1 VPPGSAHS
9 AAASLLGLPSSSQ
22 VVVPNAAPP
31 ENLAAVK
38 ADIFEFLNGSRDDP
52 DTWYNEIPQDGS
64 PVPAFSQGGMVQM
77 FQTQG
82 LWDNRQHPRVYR
94 AFAELYGQEELLV
107 SIDRAN
113 LNPPQRP
120 QNPGWGT
127 GGRYHW

>member
-1 VPPGSAHS
+1 M
-9 AAASLLGLPSSSQ
+9 
-22 VVVPNAAPP
+22 VVPNAAPP

-52 DTWYNEIPQDGS
+52 DTWYNEIPQQDGS